1 MIIIVFISQYLLCI
15 ETSENMFQS
24 FKVDLPNYKTQINF
38 HNNMNQSNDLQLNSK
53 RIHMI
58 SSNTTDQYHPREEH
72 KLHNN
77 KSVESHGD
85 YYHSSLSSTSITKSV
100 NEEKTTIN
108 FITFKIS
115 DCYLH
120 NPSIHLY
127 EKFRLQFTFRT
138 SQEHGLILFNSDK
151 YGVDFLAF
159 ELIKGYL
166 HFVFDMG
173 SGSQRFALTAHSVTD
188 SNWHNVELFRNDLEN
203 NILQLYID
211 RNQSIEQSLKI
222 PVFNGDIARNFNLN
236 DPLYIGGISQLVF
249 LKWREKLSSYHGFQ
263 GCLGNFSINGLP
275 PFDLLNMAKLKYAK
289 NWTLPVCR
297 DQIVD
302 NCQYRPKGVLNCNQI
317 QRIQNHSTIKR
328 TNKNVDGDNDNNKP
342 FQPYCLNDGIC
353 LHTWLGVKCACELTT
368 FDGHRCMK
376 AGTTFAYGVNYD
388 TTISYNLSN
397 NINQTIDNNDN
408 IGYLRL
414 VYTDRG
420 RNTRQDEFVLGIQ
433 TILTNFTDNNNKKQ
447 QQKNISQLSNNYIT
461 TLLFVTSLTQIGD
474 FIHLFLESGVV
485 RLNYNMGGGVVHIS
499 GPNFP
504 INDGFYHRIRGYRVD
519 RQIILE
525 VDDSRHTYEL
535 NSVYGK
541 QFNNQK
547 VIWLGHAPR
556 LNKTDYFH
564 GYMTGVY
571 YNGLLLNDI
580 AAGLSYLMYIHV
592 TRFGNVKHTPKF
604 QPKFLKSDYYK
615 DGVNYVNRDEPVNE
629 ETTKQILTNSFPYF
643 LYSNSSYSLL
653 SSNYKYFNNN
663 ISNESIQSD
672 IIHSQTNDLQY
683 NKWKVFKTMSRLH
696 EQVNIWLLIS
706 LAGAG
711 LIMIISLT
719 FLAYRCHRNKY
730 INSNCSKLIEAKQI
744 NHLHQ
749 FSPTSVTYRTAS
761 VGSLLSMDDIKYT
774 MISKRLKQNQEQL
787 SSISDDQSHSLCDRT
802 SISGY
807 KINYSNT
814 TVTPFILVTDSIN
827 LPRKSS
833 TGIDQYNLIKTSL
846 PKIDSMQ
853 LNVNELPIKTFEP
866 YIPDKYLKNNEYK
879 IVLNVSDNDYLKTQ
893 YIHGFIDTLNSGQ
906 FSTGSSMETSQM
918 M

>member
-38 HNNMNQSNDLQLNSK
+38 HKDMNQSNESQLNFK

-58 SSNTTDQYHPREEH
+58 SSNTTDQYHLREER

-85 YYHSSLSSTSITKSV
+85 YYHSSLSSTSITTPLNKV
-100 NEEKTTIN
+100 IKTIN

-120 NPSIHLY
+120 SPSMHLY

-173 SGSQRFALTAHSVTD
+173 SGSQRFALTTHSVTD
-188 SNWHNVELFRNDLEN
+188 SNWHNVELFREDLEN

-211 RNQSIEQSLKI
+211 RNQSIEQFLKI

-302 NCQYRPKGVLNCNQI
+302 NCHHRPKGVLNCNQI
-317 QRIQNHSTIKR
+317 QNHSTNTK
-328 TNKNVDGDNDNNKP
+328 TNKNVNGDNDKDKL

-353 LHTWLGVKCACELTT
+353 LQTWLGVKCACELTT

-376 AGTTFAYGVNYD
+376 AGTTFVYGIHDDSIINNNNNN
-388 TTISYNLSN
+388 NLSN
-397 NINQTIDNNDN
+397 KFNHTISNHDN
-408 IGYLRL
+408 IGYLRFI
-414 VYTDRG
+414 YKDYEKH
-420 RNTRQDEFVLGIQ
+420 TRQDEFILGIQ
-433 TILTNFTDNNNKKQ
+433 TFYINFTHKKQ
-447 QQKNISQLSNNYIT
+447 QKQQHRNYSQTYNDDNYIS

-474 FIHLFLESGVV
+474 FIHLFLESGIV

-535 NSVYGK
+535 NSIYGK

-556 LNKTDYFH
+556 LNKTDFFH

-580 AAGLSYLMYIHV
+580 AAGLSYLMHIHV
-592 TRFGNVKHTPKF
+592 TRFGNVKHITKF
-604 QPKFLKSDYYK
+604 QPKLLKSDYYK
-615 DGVNYVNRDEPVNE
+615 DGVNYVNRDEPVSE
-629 ETTKQILTNSFPYF
+629 ETTNRILSNSIPLFF
-643 LYSNSSYSLL
+643 YSNSSPSSLT
-653 SSNYKYFNNN
+653 SNYKYFNNN

-672 IIHSQTNDLQY
+672 IINSQTNYLQY
-683 NKWKVFKTMSRLH
+683 NKWKVYKTMSRLH

-706 LAGAG
+706 LASAG
-711 LIMIISLT
+711 LIMLISLT
-719 FLAYRCHRNKY
+719 FLAYRFHRNKRV
-730 INSNCSKLIEAKQI
+730 NSHCSKLTKTEQI
-744 NHLHQ
+744 SHLHQ
-749 FSPTSVTYRTAS
+749 FSPTSITYRTAS
-761 VGSLLSMDDIKYT
+761 VGSLLSMDDIRYT

-787 SSISDDQSHSLCDRT
+787 SSISDDQSHSICDQA
-802 SISGY
+802 SISRY

-827 LPRKSS
+827 LPSKSS

-846 PKIDSMQ
+846 PKIDSMH
-853 LNVNELPIKTFEP
+853 LNVPIKTFEEC
-866 YIPDKYLKNNEYK
+866 IPDKCFKDNEYK
-879 IVLNVSDNDYLKTQ
+879 VVLSVPNNDYLKTQ
-893 YIHGFIDTLNSGQ
+893 FIHGFIDTLHSGQ
-906 FSTGSSMETSQM
+906 FSTGSSIETSQIM
-918 M
+918 